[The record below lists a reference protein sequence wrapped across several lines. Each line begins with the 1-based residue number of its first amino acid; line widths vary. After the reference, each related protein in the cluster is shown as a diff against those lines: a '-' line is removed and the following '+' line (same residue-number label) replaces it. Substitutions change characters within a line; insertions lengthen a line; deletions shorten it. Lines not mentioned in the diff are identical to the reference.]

1 MQKDNKVDAEIDRLI
16 ALHADK
22 AYAVAL
28 RITGNPTTAGDVV
41 QEAFLRAMKYF
52 KTYDPSL
59 PFEAWLNQILRNVY
73 LSSLRKEAAHRAVS
87 LSARA
92 DEDSASLEDAL
103 AESEPGPERWAEA
116 CDASDRVQAAL
127 TRLPPAMR
135 LAVAMVDLE
144 GSTREE
150 AAAASGCSLAALDV
164 RLHRGRQRLKELLS

>member
-1 MQKDNKVDAEIDRLI
+1 VDAEIDRLI

-28 RITGNPTTAGDVV
+28 RLAGNPADAGDVV

-52 KTYDPSL
+52 ATYDPGL

-73 LSSLRKEAAHRAVS
+73 LTYLRKEASRRSVS
-87 LSARA
+87 LTAKA
-92 DEDSASLEDAL
+92 GEDSASIEDAL
-103 AESEPGPERWAEA
+103 ADAGPGPERWAEA
-116 CDASDRVQAAL
+116 RDDSDRVQAAL
-127 TRLPPAMR
+127 GELTPPLR

-150 AAAASGCSLAALDV
+150 AAAALGCSLSALDV
-164 RLHRGRQRLKELLS
+164 RLHRGRNRLKELLT

>member
-1 MQKDNKVDAEIDRLI
+1 MDAEIDRLI

-28 RITGNPTTAGDVV
+28 RLTGNPADAGDVV

-52 KTYDPSL
+52 ATYDPSL

-73 LSSLRKEAAHRAVS
+73 LTYLRKEASRRSVS
-87 LSARA
+87 LTAKA

-103 AESEPGPERWAEA
+103 ADAGPGPERWAEA
-116 CDASDRVQAAL
+116 RDNSDRVQGAL
-127 TRLPPAMR
+127 GRLTPPLRM
-135 LAVAMVDLE
+135 AVAMVDLE

-150 AAAASGCSLAALDV
+150 AAAALGCSLSALDV
-164 RLHRGRQRLKELLS
+164 RLHRGRHRLKELLS

>member
-1 MQKDNKVDAEIDRLI
+1 MDAEIDRLI

-28 RITGNPTTAGDVV
+28 RLTGSPADAGDVV

-52 KTYDPSL
+52 ASYDPSL

-73 LSSLRKEAAHRAVS
+73 LSSLRKEAARRSIS

-92 DEDSASLEDAL
+92 SEDSASLEDAL
-103 AESEPGPERWAEA
+103 ADEGPGPERWAEA
-116 CDASDRVQAAL
+116 RDSSDRVQSAL
-127 TRLPPAMR
+127 SRLTPPLR

-144 GSTREE
+144 GSSREE
-150 AAAASGCSLAALDV
+150 AAAALGCSLSALDV
-164 RLHRGRQRLKELLS
+164 RLHRGRGRLKELLS

>member
-1 MQKDNKVDAEIDRLI
+1 MDAEIDRLI

-28 RITGNPTTAGDVV
+28 RITGDPTVAGDVV

-52 KTYDPSL
+52 ATYDPTL

-73 LSSLRKEAAHRAVS
+73 LTTLRKEGTHRAVS

-103 AESEPGPERWAEA
+103 ADTEPGPERWAQARENT
-116 CDASDRVQAAL
+116 DRVQVALARLTPSMRAAVVL
-127 TRLPPAMR
+127 I
-135 LAVAMVDLE
+135 DLE
-144 GSTREE
+144 GSSRED
-150 AAAASGCSLAALDV
+150 AATTLGCSLSALDV
-164 RLHRGRQRLKELLS
+164 RLHRGRQKLKELLS

>member
-1 MQKDNKVDAEIDRLI
+1 VDADIDRLI

-28 RITGNPTTAGDVV
+28 RLTGDPTVAGDVV

-52 KTYDPSL
+52 KTYDPTL

-73 LSSLRKEAAHRAVS
+73 LTSLRKEASRRSVS
-87 LSARA
+87 LCARF
-92 DEDSASLEDAL
+92 DEDSASLEEAL
-103 AESEPGPERWAEA
+103 ADEGPGPERWAVARET
-116 CDASDRVQAAL
+116 SDRVQVAL
-127 TRLPPAMR
+127 DRLTPPQR
-135 LAVAMVDLE
+135 LAVVMIDLE